1 MFGTDAINIII
12 KERYVLFPYTIREYD
27 FSYPKSRSIK
37 RPNKRVI
44 TVKHTK
50 RAPLRVPFL

>member
-1 MFGTDAINIII
+1 MFGTDSINIII
-12 KERYVLFPYTIREYD
+12 KERYVLFPCTIREYD
-27 FSYPKSRSIK
+27 FSNPKSRSIE

-50 RAPLRVPFL
+50 RAPL